1 MMMKRENPCLREIG
15 KQKPKDRRR
24 RTPVLR
30 KTTAR
35 DRRIPPLSLSRPP
48 PPPLSTH
55 THNTS
60 MASLAL
66 GRLTEE
72 RKAWRKDKPFGF
84 FARPEANGDG

>member
-1 MMMKRENPCLREIG
+1 
-15 KQKPKDRRR
+15 
-24 RTPVLR
+24 
-30 KTTAR
+30 
-35 DRRIPPLSLSRPP
+35 
-48 PPPLSTH
+48 
-55 THNTS
+55 